1 MLLINV
7 LKGPS
12 ALCGCYWLREL
23 SSTPIRYVGVL
34 IHSSEEPDSFS
45 TLPSRYNVEEP
56 SIVDFT
62 SCMFLT
68 QLFSSKPTAAILDL
82 VFIILCVGHCSKFL
96 TVVPNLFR
104 LITSHLSKRQLKLW
118 HSSEWASQQQLSAY
132 FGVSSKRGSPCPDA
146 HSLTL
151 LLSTLCPTLIPSIP
165 LQTVLLG
172 LRSSLSKSL
181 LIWYLLQAVIALA
194 FCSQD
199 GWSR

>member
-12 ALCGCYWLREL
+12 ALCACYWLREL
-23 SSTPIRYVGVL
+23 SFTPIMFVGVL

-45 TLPSRYNVEEP
+45 ILPSGYSVEP

-82 VFIILCVGHCSKFL
+82 VFIILCVGHCSNFL
-96 TVVPNLFR
+96 TVVPNVFR

-118 HSSEWASQQQLSAY
+118 HSSDWASQQLSAY
-132 FGVSSKRGSPCPDA
+132 SGVSSKRDSPCPDA

-151 LLSTLCPTLIPSIP
+151 LLSTLCPTLIPGIP

-172 LRSSLSKSL
+172 LRFSPHCLSLSSYDTSYRQSL
-181 LIWYLLQAVIALA
+181 L
-194 FCSQD
+194 
-199 GWSR
+199 